1 MRDRSAALTAADI
14 DGLDWDKGNGLIP
27 AIVQDA
33 DTLQTLMLGYMSREA
48 LAATLADGFAT
59 FFSRSR
65 GRLWRKGES
74 SGNTLTI
81 RSVHADCDGD
91 ALLVLAEPEGPT
103 CHEGTA
109 SCFATEGPAG
119 IGWLGQLA
127 RIVAERRFTD
137 AEGSYTARLLRDGP
151 MRLSQKVG
159 EEGVELALAGAAG
172 DRGQCIEETAD
183 LLYHLTVLM
192 EMRGFDWND
201 VGAVLRARHGG

>member
-14 DGLDWDKGNGLIP
+14 DNLDWDKGDGLIP

-65 GRLWRKGES
+65 GRLWRKGET

-81 RSVHADCDGD
+81 RAVHADCDAD
-91 ALLVLAEPEGPT
+91 ALLVLAEPQGPT

-109 SCFATEGPAG
+109 SCFTTHGPAG

-127 RIVAERRFTD
+127 RIVAERRCTD
-137 AEGSYTARLLRDGP
+137 AEASYTARLLRDGP

-201 VGAVLRARHGG
+201 VGAALRARHGS

>member
-1 MRDRSAALTAADI
+1 M
-14 DGLDWDKGNGLIP
+14 GP
-27 AIVQDA
+27 
-33 DTLQTLMLGYMSREA
+33 SRNSPWRYSS
-48 LAATLADGFAT
+48 TIH

-65 GRLWRKGES
+65 GRVWRKGES
-74 SGNTLTI
+74 SGHTLTI

-91 ALLVLAEPEGPT
+91 ALLVLAQPQGPI

-109 SCFATEGPAG
+109 SCFTTEGPAG

-201 VGAVLRARHGG
+201 VGAALRRRHGE

>member
-1 MRDRSAALTAADI
+1 MRDRSAALSAADI
-14 DGLDWDKGNGLIP
+14 EGLDWDKGNGLIP

-33 DTLQTLMLGYMSREA
+33 GTLQTLMLGYMSREA
-48 LAATLADGFAT
+48 LAATLENGFAT

-65 GRLWRKGES
+65 AQLWRKGEG
-74 SGNTLTI
+74 SGNTLTV

-91 ALLVLAEPEGPT
+91 ALLVLAEPQGPI
-103 CHEGTA
+103 CHEGTI
-109 SCFATEGPAG
+109 SCFTTDGPAG

-127 RIVAERRFTD
+127 RIVGQRRCTD
-137 AEGSYTARLLRDGP
+137 AEASYTARLLRDGP

-172 DRGQCIEETAD
+172 DRQQCIEETAD

-201 VGAVLRARHGG
+201 VGATLRARHGD

>member
-1 MRDRSAALTAADI
+1 MRDRSAALSATDI
-14 DGLDWDKGNGLIP
+14 DGLDWDKGDGLIP

-91 ALLVLAEPEGPT
+91 ALLVLAEPQGPT

-109 SCFATEGPAG
+109 SCFTTEGPAG

-201 VGAVLRARHGG
+201 IGAALRRRHGG

>member
-1 MRDRSAALTAADI
+1 MRDRNAPLTAAEM
-14 DGLDWDKGNGLIP
+14 DGLDWDKGGGLIP

-33 DTLQTLMLGYMSREA
+33 GTLQLLMLGYMSREA
-48 LAATLADGFAT
+48 LTTTFESGFAT

-74 SGNTLTI
+74 SGNTLTVRTI
-81 RSVHADCDGD
+81 HADCDLD
-91 ALLVLAEPEGPT
+91 ALLVLAEPNGPI

-109 SCFATEGPAG
+109 SCFFAEGPAG
-119 IGWLGQLA
+119 IGWLGQLV
-127 RIVAERRFTD
+127 RIVADRRCTD
-137 AEGSYTARLLRDGP
+137 AETSYTARLLRDGP

-172 DRGQCIEETAD
+172 DRVQCIEETAD

-192 EMRGFDWND
+192 EMRGFGWND
-201 VGAVLRARHGG
+201 VGEALRRRH

>member
-1 MRDRSAALTAADI
+1 MRDRSAALTASDI
-14 DGLDWDKGNGLIP
+14 DGLDWDKGDGLIP

-48 LAATLADGFAT
+48 LAATFADGFAT

-81 RSVHADCDGD
+81 RAVHADCDGD
-91 ALLVLAEPEGPT
+91 ALLILAEPQGPT
-103 CHEGTA
+103 CHEGTT
-109 SCFATEGPAG
+109 SCFVVEGPAG

-137 AEGSYTARLLRDGP
+137 AEESYTARLLRDGP

-183 LLYHLTVLM
+183 LLYHLAVLM
-192 EMRGFDWND
+192 EMRGFDWDD
-201 VGAVLRARHGG
+201 VGAALKRRHSG